1 MQRIIEPDTLQLE
14 FGRRFPS
21 VLLASS
27 SPNRRAL
34 LEKGGTHVDVF
45 IPDADETKRG
55 SSPEEIVMSIAERKI
70 DAYIASSAFSS
81 TRLAI
86 AADTL
91 VLING
96 HLLGKPQDKCDAER
110 ILRELSGA
118 YRLQKTGYE
127 PVEKID
133 GNWTT
138 IVGLPLKKIMDSI

>member
-1 MQRIIEPDTLQLE
+1 MRK
-14 FGRRFPS
+14 F
-21 VLLASS
+21 LLIAM
-27 SPNRRAL
+27 AVML
-34 LEKGGTHVDVF
+34 LVSCDPAV
-45 IPDADETKRG
+45 TKWDG
-55 SSPEEIVMSIAERKI
+55 K
-70 DAYIASSAFSS
+70 
-81 TRLAI
+81 

-127 PVEKID
+127 PVDKID